1 MGVHSNETPI
11 ESETETAT
19 AGESSTGRT
28 AIYCRV
34 STPDQSLD
42 RQRELTYNYATERLA
57 LPASS
62 IEEYSDK
69 ATGTDTDRPGYADV
83 LASIEAGD
91 IDRVVVAEVSRLSR
105 SVRDFT
111 AAVER
116 IVGDLG
122 AALHVIDMGL
132 DLDPHNPDPYTRAF
146 LSVAATF
153 AELEADI
160 KRENTRQGMAA
171 ASELGKVTGRPPF
184 GFDVGPEGYPSPN
197 NDFETALVILDRLD
211 RGESK
216 RSIARFAGVSRRT
229 VRRIEDRREIYE
241 ERADQ

>member
-1 MGVHSNETPI
+1 MSDTQTQRQADVEHGD
-11 ESETETAT
+11 
-19 AGESSTGRT
+19 GDSTT

-34 STPDQSLD
+34 STDDQSLD
-42 RQRELTYNYATERLA
+42 RQRELTYQYATDRLGIDPSA
-57 LPASS
+57 
-62 IEEYSDK
+62 IELHTDT
-69 ATGTDTDRPGYADV
+69 ATGTDTDRGGYADV
-83 LASIEAGD
+83 LAGIEDGN

-116 IVGDLG
+116 IVDDLG
-122 AALHVIDMGL
+122 AALHVLDMGL

-153 AELEADI
+153 AELEAEI

-171 ASELGKVTGRPPF
+171 ARELGKVTGRPPF

-211 RGESK
+211 RGDSK
-216 RSIARFAGVSRRT
+216 RSVARDAGVSRRT
-229 VRRIEDRREIYE
+229 VRRIADRREIYE
-241 ERADQ
+241 ERSDR